1 MDQDLIR
8 SRVADYYSR
17 KLAAHGPS
25 PQGVDWNSAESQDLR
40 FAQILRLIELED
52 EPSINDFGCGYG
64 ALAGY
69 LREHGLGGSFHGFD
83 LSEAM
88 VAAARERF
96 PEDRWTSDSAEL
108 TPAEYTVCSG
118 IFNVKLDVD
127 AEDWVAYVW
136 ETLDQM
142 HALSKKGTIFNM
154 LTGRSDEDRM
164 RSDLYYGDPGEWLEA
179 CMSRYGRDAAL
190 LHDYPLYEFTMLIGT
205 GGR

>member
-1 MDQDLIR
+1 MDTDLIR
-8 SRVADYYSR
+8 SRVAEYYSQ

-40 FAQILRLIELED
+40 FAQILRLM
-52 EPSINDFGCGYG
+52 EPGGPFTINDFGCGYG

-69 LREHGLGGSFHGFD
+69 LREQGVAANVHGLD
-83 LSEAM
+83 LAEEM

-96 PEDRWTSDSAEL
+96 PQDRWTSDAADLE
-108 TPAEYTVCSG
+108 PADYGVCSG

-127 AEDWVAYVW
+127 SAAWVAYVW

-142 HALSKKGTIFNM
+142 HALSRKGTIFNM
-154 LTGRSDEDRM
+154 LTGRSDPERM
-164 RSDLYYGDPGEWLEA
+164 RGDLYYGDPGEWLEA
-179 CMSRYGRDAAL
+179 CMSRYGREAAL

>member
-1 MDQDLIR
+1 MSNELIR
-8 SRVADYYSR
+8 ARVADYYSR
-17 KLAAHGPS
+17 KLAEHGAS

-40 FAQILRLIELED
+40 FAQIVRLMD
-52 EPSINDFGCGYG
+52 ADGRVSVNDFGCGYG

-69 LREHGLGGSFHGFD
+69 LREQGLDVAVHGLD

-88 VAAARERF
+88 VAAARERY
-96 PEDRWTSDSAEL
+96 PEQRWTDD
-108 TPAEYTVCSG
+108 PADLEPADYSVCSG

-127 AEDWVAYVW
+127 ADSWVDYVW

-142 HALSKKGTIFNM
+142 HGLSRRGTIFNM
-154 LTGRSDEDRM
+154 LTGRSDPERM
-164 RSDLYYGDPGEWLEA
+164 RPDLYYGDPGEWLEA